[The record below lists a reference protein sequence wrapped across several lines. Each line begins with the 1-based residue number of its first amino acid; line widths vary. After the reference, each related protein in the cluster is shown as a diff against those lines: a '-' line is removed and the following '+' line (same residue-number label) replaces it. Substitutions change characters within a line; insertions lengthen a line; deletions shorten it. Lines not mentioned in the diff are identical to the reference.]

1 MDELLMTKIKENYDR
16 NNLLN
21 DHLIDMG
28 YGSFNVITNLGGLVF
43 SLVFYIIISLFGAM
57 IISIKACFD
66 KAYPKYKKEA
76 KRIIKVDDY
85 QEEINKKYRNL
96 EIKLLARK
104 AVKDRRRSREV

>member
-1 MDELLMTKIKENYDR
+1 MTKIKENNDR
-16 NNLLN
+16 GNLLN

-28 YGSFNVITNLGGLVF
+28 YGNFNVITNLGGLVF
-43 SLVFYIIISLFGAM
+43 SLVFYIIISLFGVL
-57 IISIKACFD
+57 IILIKACFD

-85 QEEINKKYRNL
+85 QEEINKKYHNL

-104 AVKDRRRSREV
+104 AVKERRRSREV